1 MGLKNIIDSNAH
13 KFDKGAKYQ
22 HFGTLYK
29 ALSSFVYTSGRVS
42 TGLTH
47 IRDHIDL
54 KRVMII
60 VWFATLP
67 ALFFG
72 LYNIGLQANLVMAD
86 LDLTV
91 VEGWRGSFINL
102 LAGHDPNSLWDN
114 LVHGLAYFLPVY
126 VVTFVVGGFWEVLFA
141 TLRGKEINEGF
152 FVTSILF
159 ALTLPPTIPLWQVAL
174 GISFG
179 VVIAKELF
187 GGTGRNFINPAL
199 AGRAFIYFAYPAQ
212 MSGDAIWTAVDGYT
226 GATPL
231 AIAATGLAEDSVSGA
246 TPMGQGD
253 TAIQAGID
261 AIMESGITWW
271 DAFIGVLPGS
281 MGETSTLA
289 ILIGALILLYTR
301 IASWR
306 IMRGVLL
313 GMVMFSSLFNL
324 IGGETNPMFAIPAYW
339 HLVLGGF
346 AFGMVFMATDPVS
359 GAMTNTGKWIYG
371 IFIGVMVIIIRVV
384 NPAYP
389 EGTMLAILFANLLAP
404 LIDHLVVKANIR
416 RRARRHAR

>member
-1 MGLKNIIDSNAH
+1 
-13 KFDKGAKYQ
+13 
-22 HFGTLYK
+22 
-29 ALSSFVYTSGRVS
+29 
-42 TGLTH
+42 
-47 IRDHIDL
+47 
-54 KRVMII
+54 
-60 VWFATLP
+60 
-67 ALFFG
+67 
-72 LYNIGLQANLVMAD
+72 
-86 LDLTV
+86 
-91 VEGWRGSFINL
+91 
-102 LAGHDPNSLWDN
+102 
-114 LVHGLAYFLPVY
+114 
-126 VVTFVVGGFWEVLFA
+126 
-141 TLRGKEINEGF
+141 
-152 FVTSILF
+152 
-159 ALTLPPTIPLWQVAL
+159 VAL

-306 IMRGVLL
+306 IMLGVLL
-313 GMVMFSSLFNL
+313 GMAMFSSLFNL

>member
-306 IMRGVLL
+306 IMLGVLL